1 MTLRIQNK
9 TNSTIHINNSDDWS
23 TPIET
28 TGYAILLFIIIL
40 MLFFLFKHCCKN
52 ANKENKIDN
61 INSFLL

>member
-40 MLFFLFKHCCKN
+40 MLFFAIHTLLQKCKQR
-52 ANKENKIDN
+52 E
-61 INSFLL
+61 

>member
-40 MLFFLFKHCCKN
+40 MLFF
-52 ANKENKIDN
+52 AIQT
-61 INSFLL
+61 LLQKMQTKRIKLII

>member
-40 MLFFLFKHCCKN
+40 MLFF
-52 ANKENKIDN
+52 AIQT
-61 INSFLL
+61 LLQKCRKRFQNCIA